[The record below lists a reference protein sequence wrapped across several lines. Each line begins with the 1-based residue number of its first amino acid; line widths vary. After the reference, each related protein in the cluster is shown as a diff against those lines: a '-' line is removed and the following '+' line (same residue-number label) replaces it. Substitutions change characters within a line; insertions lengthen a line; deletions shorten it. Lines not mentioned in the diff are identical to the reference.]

1 MPSSPYTATNQA
13 LQLQYGQ
20 SHQPL
25 SEIGTILTAPELKVG
40 DFQGFQSCYLHV
52 ILLVSM
58 LLSLEGAYGY
68 ELKGKG
74 DP

>member
-1 MPSSPYTATNQA
+1 MAN
-13 LQLQYGQ
+13 L
-20 SHQPL
+20 
-25 SEIGTILTAPELKVG
+25 ITAPELKVG

-52 ILLVSM
+52 LLLVSM
-58 LLSLEGAYGY
+58 LLSLEGPYGY